1 MKKLFNPTEMLAQYI
16 AMGLIL
22 VAALFCS
29 QCAQDNLLAE
39 LDGKLAIDSIS
50 PASGPVG
57 TEVKVYG
64 KGFSALGINN
74 ELSINGMKAVVL
86 DPASLT
92 VLEIKI
98 PENATTGNV
107 SIKVGNLIAQGP
119 VFTVVDPPIIQSV
132 SPLQGFEGY
141 RVFITGSKLAQVTSI
156 DFNGVPGEIFSKS
169 ETEIIVIAPNSTTGN
184 IEFSFPDGKLTG
196 PVFTYLPIPLIDTAA
211 VVLYNRQ
218 ENAIA
223 IIGKYFSVNAGDLKV
238 KLNGQDHT
246 ILYAGIAD
254 EGRQGVI
261 IDMPAP
267 DVDNPAVLEIESE
280 GINSLPFE
288 FVIPPE
294 LNDLSYIYVGNSIT
308 RIRLEI
314 YGFYFGTADPSKKIN
329 IVQVGD
335 VITPVLSTIVSW
347 TPTLVTV
354 ELDILHGSYYDV
366 TVEIKGKS
374 SRAVTF
380 RP

>member
-1 MKKLFNPTEMLAQYI
+1 
-16 AMGLIL
+16 MGLIL
-22 VAALFCS
+22 VVALVIS

-50 PASGPVG
+50 PVTGPVG

-64 KGFSALGINN
+64 KGFSAIGINN
-74 ELSINGMKAVVL
+74 ELSVNGTKAVVL

-107 SIKVGNLIAQGP
+107 SLKVDNVMVQGP
-119 VFTVVDPPIIQSV
+119 VFTVVDPPVIQSV

-141 RVFITGSKLAQVTSI
+141 RVFITGSKLRQITDI

-184 IEFSFPDGKLTG
+184 IELSFPGGKLTG
-196 PVFTYLPIPLIDTAA
+196 PVFTYLPIPLIDTAG
-211 VVLYNRQ
+211 VVRYNRQ
-218 ENAIA
+218 EDAIA
-223 IIGKYFSVNAGDLKV
+223 IIGKHFSADGSVLKV
-238 KLNGQDHT
+238 KLNGQNQT

-254 EGRQGVI
+254 EGRHGVI
-261 IDMPAP
+261 INMPAP
-267 DVDNPAVLEIESE
+267 EVDNPAILEIESE
-280 GINSLPFE
+280 GISSLPFE

-294 LNDLSYIYVGNSIT
+294 LNDLAYTFVGNSIT

-314 YGFYFGTADPSKKIN
+314 YGSYFGIADPLKKIN

-335 VITPVLSTIVSW
+335 VITPVPSTIVSW
-347 TPTLVTV
+347 TPTLVIV